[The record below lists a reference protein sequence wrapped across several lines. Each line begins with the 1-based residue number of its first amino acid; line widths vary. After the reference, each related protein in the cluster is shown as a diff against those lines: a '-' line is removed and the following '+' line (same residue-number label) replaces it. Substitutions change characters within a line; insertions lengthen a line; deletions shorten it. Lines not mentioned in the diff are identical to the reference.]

1 MKYFLRIA
9 KGLFFILLTASVLLF
24 SDLSNRHKKEKN
36 RINDTNLAVATA
48 GRTYKMGLAYFAPEA
63 SYEQLRKGLF
73 EGLADL
79 GYIKGENL
87 IVKEQHVNGELATF
101 HSLFQ
106 NFDNLGFDVIVPT
119 STPGVTAA
127 CASVKKTP
135 VAFTYTFD
143 PIAAG
148 AGESLTNHLPNVTG
162 VGSFPPIEKT
172 FKLIKNI
179 FPEAK
184 RIGTLYNSSE
194 ANSRKVVEVAKEVIA
209 EMDLELVETTVVN
222 SSEVIQAMQILLSR
236 NIDVLWIT
244 GDNTAM
250 QALDAIIKAA
260 DKAKIPVI
268 LNDVDLVDKG
278 ALAAVGI
285 GWYNT
290 GYHSATM
297 VAKVMNGMSTAETPI
312 ENYVTEQVVF
322 NEPVAERYNITVP
335 QKYQNSE
342 NKPPQVKPDHKLKL
356 ALVHYVDSNNSEDV
370 ELGIRKGL
378 LELGLKKNIDFDLQ
392 IFNAQGDISTL
403 NSITES
409 IKTSNY
415 DLIFTTSTPTIQSLV
430 KKITDTP
437 IVFCSVGDPI
447 AAGIAQS
454 TTDHIPNI
462 TGISTMSDFKGMIE
476 MVKKLIP
483 DVKAVGTVYCPAEI
497 NSVAYAN
504 HLEEACKAAG
514 IICHK
519 SPANNATDVM
529 DAATSL
535 ASKNIDAI
543 CQISD
548 NLTVISFASIIQKAD
563 RAKIPVFSFVNKQL
577 AMGSLAAVSRN
588 YEQAG
593 HNAALL
599 AGKILNGQNPQQIPW
614 EYVSKTNIDINKEK
628 AKQYGIT
635 IPADLLKEASADK
648 QEAKPSTLKKIA
660 FVHFMSSGDCIDTEI
675 GFREQLKTRGWIENK
690 DYSLTVYNA
699 QAEIATVLSIANTI
713 KSLQF
718 DIIVSNVSPTVQTLA
733 QQITDIPQIFTIVAD
748 PVSAGLGVSYT
759 DHLPH
764 VTGIDSRS
772 DVAGGLDLLLRIIPN
787 AKSIGG
793 VYYPADIGTVSNTN
807 NLRIACEKRGVRLEL
822 VTANTQS
829 EVGDAIMTLCQK
841 DIDAVLQIPDNVTIP
856 AFSSII
862 KTTRKMHKPLFCFIT
877 SQIQMGAIGG
887 STIDYQDQGMD
898 AADLAIDILNGK
910 NPKDIPFQNE
920 RNPRIT
926 VNPIAAEAYGITLSK
941 EILQSADVIITE

>member
-1 MKYFLRIA
+1 MKYLLKIA

-36 RINDTNLAVATA
+36 RQNDTNLAVATP

-73 EGLADL
+73 EGLEHL
-79 GYIKGENL
+79 GYIQGENL

-101 HSLFQ
+101 HSLLQ
-106 NFDNLGFDVIVPT
+106 NFDNSGFDVIVPT

-127 CASVKKTP
+127 CAAVKKTP

-148 AGESLTNHLPNVTG
+148 AGKSYTDHMPNVTG

-172 FKLIKNI
+172 FKLIKDV

-194 ANSRKVVEVAKEVIA
+194 ANSRKVIQVAKEAIA

-250 QALDAIIKAA
+250 QALDAIIKSA
-260 DKAKIPVI
+260 DKAKVPVI
-268 LNDVDLVDKG
+268 LNDVDLVEKG
-278 ALAAVGI
+278 AMVGVGI

-322 NEPVAERYNITVP
+322 NKPVAERYNISIP
-335 QKYQNSE
+335 QKYQNSSD
-342 NKPPQVKPDHKLKL
+342 KPPQVNPKHKLKL
-356 ALVHYVDSNNSEDV
+356 ALAHYVDSPNSEDV
-370 ELGIRKGL
+370 ENGIRRGL
-378 LELGLKKNIDFDLQ
+378 LDLGLIENKHFELT

-409 IKTSNY
+409 IKSTNY
-415 DLIFTTSTPTIQSLV
+415 DLIFTSSTPTIQSMV
-430 KKITDTP
+430 KKIKETP
-437 IVFCSVGDPI
+437 MVFCSVGDPV
-447 AAGIAQS
+447 AAGIAKS
-454 TTDHIPNI
+454 NTDHISNI
-462 TGISTMSDFKGMIE
+462 TGVSTMSDFTGLVE
-476 MVKKLIP
+476 MVKNLLP
-483 DVKAVGTVYCPAEI
+483 EVKAVGTVYCPAEI
-497 NSVAYAN
+497 NSVAYAK

-514 IICHK
+514 IICYK

-535 ASKNIDAI
+535 TSKNIDAF

-548 NLTVISFASIIQKAD
+548 NLTVTSFASIIKSAD
-563 RAKIPVFSFVNKQL
+563 RAKIPIFSFVNRQL
-577 AMGSLAAVSRN
+577 SQGSLAAVSRD

-593 HNAALL
+593 YEAALL
-599 AGKILNGQNPQQIPW
+599 AGKILNGQNPMNLPW
-614 EYVSKTNIDINKEK
+614 QFVSKTIVGINQEK
-628 AKQYGIT
+628 AREYGIN
-635 IPADLLKEASADK
+635 IPANLLEEEPAEKLD
-648 QEAKPSTLKKIA
+648 AKPSELKKIA
-660 FVHFMSSGDCIDTEI
+660 FVHFMSSGDCLNTEK
-675 GFREQLKTRGWIENK
+675 GFREQLTKRGWIEDK

-699 QAEIATVLSIANTI
+699 QVEIATVLSIANTI

-718 DIIVSNVSPTVQTLA
+718 DLIVSNVTATAQTLA
-733 QQITDIPQIFTIVAD
+733 QQITDIPQIFTVVAD
-748 PVSAGLGVSYT
+748 PVSAGLGDSYT
-759 DHLPH
+759 NHLPY
-764 VTGIDSRS
+764 VTGIDSQS
-772 DVAGGLDLLLRIIPN
+772 DVAGGLELLLRIIPD
-787 AKSIGG
+787 AKTIGG
-793 VYYPADIGTVSNTN
+793 IYYPGDQGTVSNTN
-807 NLRIACEKRGVRLEL
+807 NLRAACEERGVRLEL
-822 VTANTQS
+822 VTANSQS

-841 DIDAVLQIPDNVTIP
+841 DIDAVLQIPDNVTIA

-862 KTTRKMHKPLFCFIT
+862 KTTKKMHKPLFCFIT
-877 SQIQMGAIGG
+877 DQIQMGAIAG
-887 STIDYQDQGMD
+887 STIDFIDQGMD

-910 NPKDIPFQNE
+910 SPKEIPFQKTE
-920 RNPRIT
+920 KPKIT
-926 VNPIAAEAYGITLSK
+926 LNPIAAEAYGITLSK
-941 EILQSADVIITE
+941 EILESADVIITE